1 MKYSVPYSMDG
12 GGSSGSRV
20 GPWRVAVPVRFAEAS
35 TKLVSELREE
45 ASLFLKLTGMCHEGI
60 IEVPSSVPYSRVSG
74 GSSGYPPDH
83 VQEPTACGPGAV
95 HTTRRA
101 RELRR
106 GDWIVQGLPSPMPTP
121 PPHPHPHTTTSC
133 LMLHS
138 LSMWLSAWC
147 SGGRVERPVFALP
160 FRHEA

>member
-74 GSSGYPPDH
+74 GSSGSCAGADGLRSRRSPHYTPSSRTSPRRLDCARPPKSH
-83 VQEPTACGPGAV
+83 AN
-95 HTTRRA
+95 
-101 RELRR
+101 
-106 GDWIVQGLPSPMPTP
+106 PSPPPSPSHHYLMPHASLP
-121 PPHPHPHTTTSC
+121 KHVDLCMVFRWSSGTTGQ
-133 LMLHS
+133 
-138 LSMWLSAWC
+138 SAAV
-147 SGGRVERPVFALP
+147 SP
-160 FRHEA
+160 